1 MNPVRVLLVDDEL
14 SSAEVLGLILSRE
27 GYEVTMAADGQQALL
42 RLRDTRPDLVIT
54 DFMMPVLNGAEL
66 VNALRKLP
74 EHAHTPVLLM
84 SGAPEAALRAYQVDY
99 QAFMRKPFELDAF
112 LATVARLAAQARP
125 AS

>member
-1 MNPVRVLLVDDEL
+1 MVDDEL